1 MSIFNVPSF
10 PLGQCNLLCYEFF
23 TPLITLTNLIIK
35 MFVILKGSTNNRRTI
50 DSIIALFTDFFE
62 SVLALWN
69 VTHDD
74 NVEGV
79 Q

>member
-1 MSIFNVPSF
+1 MFNVPSF

-35 MFVILKGSTNNRRTI
+35 MLVILECRFYHRGTI
-50 DSIIALFTDFFE
+50 DSIIALFTDLFE